1 MNKRSALVVV
11 AIIVAIGGVVGYY
24 ATARSEAQ
32 RNNPVRF
39 EYAVI
44 NGNYLPYPADNPSV
58 VSSAANICYLQVAG
72 CQNEEVRVEV
82 NLSKFVQDERL
93 ENSSSVRRL
102 AQERAVQSSFSRA
115 IAKLGSEGWEMVEAP
130 EIEFDLYYTNPQGI
144 QTVKEGSKTERRHV
158 WFKRERQ

>member
-1 MNKRSALVVV
+1 MNRRFILV
-11 AIIVAIGGVVGYY
+11 AIAAIGAIGGAVGYFS
-24 ATARSEAQ
+24 TARSEAQ
-32 RNNPVRF
+32 RSNPVRF

-44 NGNYLPYPADNPSV
+44 NGNYLPYPPDNPSV
-58 VSSAANICYLQVAG
+58 VSSAANICYLQVVG
-72 CQNEEVRVEV
+72 CQNEEVRVEI
-82 NLSKFVQDERL
+82 NLSKFAQDERL
-93 ENSSSVRRL
+93 ENSSGVRRL